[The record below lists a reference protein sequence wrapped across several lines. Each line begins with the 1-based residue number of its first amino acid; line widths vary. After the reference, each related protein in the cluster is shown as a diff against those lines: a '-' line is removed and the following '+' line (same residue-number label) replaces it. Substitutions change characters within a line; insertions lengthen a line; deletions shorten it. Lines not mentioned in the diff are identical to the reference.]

1 MLIDIKISLSMQK
14 FTTKLVLIVISMLLL
29 TGCKDYLKFEMTRY
43 FSGFFISLAIGV
55 VGLLIMSISKGQKN
69 DRK

>member
-1 MLIDIKISLSMQK
+1 MQK